1 MLYYIYALSF
11 FLGNSNEQIY
21 FAVKNKS
28 NINARVIRAHLEV
41 PFQTF
46 CFVFS
51 QKSRLSHFR
60 CANHFFCRLEIEKS
74 SVKTC
79 VIGMSVVEEASIL
92 FLCTIIELRRLL
104 NQDNVSKV
112 I

>member
-1 MLYYIYALSF
+1 MLYDIYALSF

-28 NINARVIRAHLEV
+28 NINARVVIRAHILRYLSQLFV
-41 PFQTF
+41 
-46 CFVFS
+46 FVFS

-79 VIGMSVVEEASIL
+79 VIGMSVVEEARIL
-92 FLCTIIELRRLL
+92 L
-104 NQDNVSKV
+104 
-112 I
+112 